1 MKASFFDTVLSIV
14 KSEPN
19 NMKLGAII
27 REFIDKKVLADNEAK
42 TQQII
47 KSQITI
53 FDDLNNYENR
63 S

>member
-1 MKASFFDTVLSIV
+1 
-14 KSEPN
+14 
-19 NMKLGAII
+19 MKLGAII